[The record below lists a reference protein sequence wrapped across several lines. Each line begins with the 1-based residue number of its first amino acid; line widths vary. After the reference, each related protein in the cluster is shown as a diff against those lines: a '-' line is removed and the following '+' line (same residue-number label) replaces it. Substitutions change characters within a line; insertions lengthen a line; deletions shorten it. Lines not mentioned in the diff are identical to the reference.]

1 MSATAYLDHAAA
13 SPLDPRVRD
22 AMLPWLGERF
32 GSPSSLHEWG
42 RAPAEA
48 VDAARVEVAALAG
61 ADPDWVVFT
70 SGATEAR
77 NLAVT
82 GLLSANR
89 AACRARQG
97 QQHPGVP
104 SRGG

>member
-1 MSATAYLDHAAA
+1 MTPTAYLDHAAA
-13 SPLDPRVRD
+13 SPLDPRVRE
-22 AMLPWLGERF
+22 AMLPWLDERF

-48 VDAARVEVAALAG
+48 IEAARAEVAALAG

-77 NLAVT
+77 NLAVR

-89 AACRARQG
+89 AL
-97 QQHPGVP
+97 
-104 SRGG
+104 